1 MPPGSLMLH
10 CCHSCWFITWGNE
23 MVGSSATHGISWDAR
38 FATMRRGG
46 EFVGLAEVT
55 WVPLLYLSSGLQ
67 VLCYC
72 RWRLKLCP
80 RVWRNKTHALLLLP
94 LGNSEAGRP
103 ESRPLRGASCC
114 YHILWGWGSASHW
127 GFRHWLCCFFTSIFY
142 VFSTHF
148 QICGTR
154 FLEVV
159 GLPYSYLF
167 PSPG

>member
-23 MVGSSATHGISWDAR
+23 MVGSSATHGISEMHAC
-38 FATMRRGG
+38 TMRRGG
-46 EFVGLAEVT
+46 EFCGVSWGHVSTPAVS
-55 WVPLLYLSSGLQ
+55 VIRFAGSLLR
-67 VLCYC
+67 

-94 LGNSEAGRP
+94 LGNSRAGRP
-103 ESRPLRGASCC
+103 ESRGHWGASCC

-127 GFRHWLCCFFTSIFY
+127 GFRHWLCCFFTFSIFY

-154 FLEVV
+154 FWGVV